1 MLTLDH
7 MADNGMYDHVG
18 DGFFRYST
26 DPGWETPHFEKMLY
40 DNAQLAI
47 LYLRAEKLF
56 GVPHYGDIARRT
68 LEFMSREMVD
78 DTGAMFASFSAVD
91 DQDVEGG
98 YYLWQ
103 QTELS
108 RLLTDTEGKVMELA
122 WSLRGPLKFAAGYLP
137 RKGLPPK
144 DISTNL
150 QIAESEVVST
160 IESARNKLYK
170 ARSARVL
177 PVDTKLLAGWN
188 GLALAAYAE
197 AAIITKND
205 EFLNS
210 ARRIRDYIMSEL
222 WDGSALR
229 RAVDGDR
236 VLGKASLEDYAFVGR
251 GLWMWARLSQETLD
265 FAVVQDVV
273 EQAWARFYED
283 GWRMAESSLI
293 AVEPVRDLIADG
305 PMPSPAA
312 VVAQVSLD
320 VAEKFANESLRIR
333 ALAALNSGGRQ
344 LDGKWLWHVSHI
356 QALLTAYRQGSTV
369 AHSP

>member
-1 MLTLDH
+1 
-7 MADNGMYDHVG
+7 MY
-18 DGFFRYST
+18 
-26 DPGWETPHFEKMLY
+26 
-40 DNAQLAI
+40 
-47 LYLRAEKLF
+47 
-56 GVPHYGDIARRT
+56 
-68 LEFMSREMVD
+68 
-78 DTGAMFASFSAVD
+78 ASFSAVD

-98 YYLWQ
+98 YYLWRKK
-103 QTELS
+103 ELS
-108 RLLTDTEGKVMELA
+108 RVLTDTEGEVMELA

-137 RKGLPPK
+137 RKGLLPI
-144 DISTNL
+144 DISTSL
-150 QIAESEVVST
+150 KIAEPEVIST
-160 IESARNKLYK
+160 IESARNKLYR

-197 AAIITKND
+197 AAIVTKND
-205 EFLNS
+205 GFLKS

-229 RAVDGDR
+229 RAVYGDR
-236 VLGKASLEDYAFVGR
+236 ILGKASLEDYAFVSR
-251 GLWMWARLSQETLD
+251 GLWMWARLSQDPVD
-265 FAVVQDVV
+265 FAVVQSIV

-283 GWRMAESSLI
+283 GWRMAETSFI

-320 VAEKFANESLRIR
+320 VAEKSANEPLRKR

-344 LDGKWLWHVSHI
+344 LDGKWFWHVSHI
-356 QALLTAYRQGSTV
+356 QALLAANRMESTV
-369 AHSP
+369 AHSL